1 MFEETLR
8 KHKTELKTLKLH
20 GSLEHIAI
28 NIDLLKSPNKRFK
41 KTILNAINNKNLKY
55 LKSRTTKQNI

>member
-28 NIDLLKSPNKRFK
+28 NIDLLKSPNKRLK
-41 KTILNAINNKNLKY
+41 K
-55 LKSRTTKQNI
+55 QF